1 MLREDKQL
9 IKTVTTHSTAET
21 ERWAEVY
28 AQNLTQSATIAL
40 IGDLGVGK
48 TVIARG
54 IGRGLGV
61 REAIISP
68 TFNYVL
74 EYTGRLPLYHADLY
88 RIESP
93 DTFRAM
99 GLDEYFERG
108 GIFLIEW
115 AERILDLL
123 PETATI
129 ISITEG
135 ETENDRIMTIRRS
148 K

>member
-1 MLREDKQL
+1 MPREDST
-9 IKTVTTHSTAET
+9 ITEIVTTHSTSET
-21 ERWAEVY
+21 EGWAEAF
-28 AQNLTQSATIAL
+28 AQNLAQPGIIAL

-54 IGRGLGV
+54 IGKGLGV

-74 EYTGRLPLYHADLY
+74 EYPGRLSLYHADLY
-88 RIESP
+88 RIESSEV
-93 DTFRAM
+93 FRAM
-99 GLDEYFERG
+99 GLDEYFERD

-135 ETENDRIMTIRRS
+135 ETENDRVLTIRS
-148 K
+148 AK

>member
-1 MLREDKQL
+1 MPRENKQL
-9 IKTVTTHSTAET
+9 IETVTTHSTAET
-21 ERWAEVY
+21 ESWAETY
-28 AQNLTQSATIAL
+28 AQNLTQPATIAL

-54 IGRGLGV
+54 IGKGLGV
-61 REAIISP
+61 RESIISP

-74 EYTGRLPLYHADLY
+74 EYPGRLPLYHADLY

-93 DTFRAM
+93 DVFRAM

-129 ISITEG
+129 ISINEG
-135 ETENDRIMTIRRS
+135 ETENDRVLTIRRS
-148 K
+148 Q